1 MTIKENKPL
10 LVNLIY
16 MAVLIITFIYKYAIK
31 DYDELF
37 RIGLAAVTA
46 WIVYFV
52 CKITFLK
59 KSEICFYVILA
70 FTFSAIYLGN
80 VWDLYRIIPIYD
92 KLLHLLSGV
101 IIAIIAF
108 VLFLYLNNGNIKGD
122 FNTYFAV
129 IFSIIFSIAAA
140 GLWEIWEFSTDM
152 LFGFHSQ
159 NNSLIDTMMD
169 IICGSIMG
177 IIANI
182 PIYLYIK
189 GKNISFIEKIID
201 EINR

>member
-101 IIAIIAF
+101 IIAIIGF
-108 VLFLYLNNGNIKGD
+108 VLFLYLNNGNIKED

>member
-101 IIAIIAF
+101 IIAIIGF
-108 VLFLYLNNGNIKGD
+108 VLFLYLNNGKIKGD
-122 FNTYFAV
+122 FNTYFVV

>member
-10 LVNLIY
+10 LVNFIY

-46 WIVYFV
+46 WVVYFTY
-52 CKITFLK
+52 KITFLK

-70 FTFSAIYLGN
+70 FSFCAIYLGN

-101 IIAIIAF
+101 IIAVIGF

>member
-101 IIAIIAF
+101 IIAIIGF

-122 FNTYFAV
+122 VNTYFVV

>member
-46 WIVYFV
+46 WIVYYV

-59 KSEICFYVILA
+59 TSEICFYVILA

-101 IIAIIAF
+101 IIAIIGF

>member
-101 IIAIIAF
+101 IIAIIGF

-140 GLWEIWEFSTDM
+140 GLCEIWEFSTDM
-152 LFGFHSQ
+152 IFGFHSQ

>member
-52 CKITFLK
+52 CKIRFLK

-101 IIAIIAF
+101 IIAIIGF

>member
-92 KLLHLLSGV
+92 KLLHLLSGL
-101 IIAIIAF
+101 IIAIIGF

>member
-101 IIAIIAF
+101 IIAIIGF

-122 FNTYFAV
+122 FNTYFVV
-129 IFSIIFSIAAA
+129 ISSIIFSIAAA
-140 GLWEIWEFSTDM
+140 GLSEIWEFSTDM

>member
-70 FTFSAIYLGN
+70 FTFSAIFLGN

-101 IIAIIAF
+101 IIAIIGF

>member
-101 IIAIIAF
+101 IIAIIGF

-122 FNTYFAV
+122 FNTYFVV

-189 GKNISFIEKIID
+189 GKNISFIEKIIY

>member
-1 MTIKENKPL
+1 MSIKENKAL

-16 MAVLIITFIYKYAIK
+16 MTILLVTFIYKLMIK
-31 DYDELF
+31 DNDELF
-37 RIGLAAVTA
+37 RIILSGVTA

-52 CKITFLK
+52 YRKSFLK
-59 KSEICFYVILA
+59 KSEISFYVILS
-70 FTFSAIYLGN
+70 FTIFAIYLGN

-101 IIAIIAF
+101 IIALVGFIY
-108 VLFLYLNNGNIKGD
+108 FLYLNNGKIKGD
-122 FNTYFAV
+122 FNPYFAV
-129 IFSIIFSIAAA
+129 VFAITFAIAAA
-140 GLWEIWEFSTDM
+140 GAWEIWEFSTDQ

-169 IICGSIMG
+169 IICGSVMG
-177 IIANI
+177 IITSI

-189 GKNISFIEKIID
+189 GKNIRFVEKIIN
-201 EINR
+201 EMSK

>member
-101 IIAIIAF
+101 IIAIIGF

-140 GLWEIWEFSTDM
+140 GIWEIWEFSTDM

>member
-46 WIVYFV
+46 WIVYYV

-101 IIAIIAF
+101 IIAIIGF

>member
-46 WIVYFV
+46 WIVYFT

-101 IIAIIAF
+101 IIAVIGL

-122 FNTYFAV
+122 FNTYFVV

>member
-101 IIAIIAF
+101 IIAIIGF

-152 LFGFHSQ
+152 LFEFHSQ

>member
-16 MAVLIITFIYKYAIK
+16 MAVLIITFVYKYAIK

-46 WIVYFV
+46 WIVYFT

-70 FTFSAIYLGN
+70 FTFSSIYLGN

-101 IIAIIAF
+101 IIAVIGL

-122 FNTYFAV
+122 FNTYFVV

-140 GLWEIWEFSTDM
+140 GLGEIWEFSTDM

>member
-10 LVNLIY
+10 LVNIIY

-101 IIAIIAF
+101 IIAIIGF

>member
-16 MAVLIITFIYKYAIK
+16 MAVLIITFVYKYAIK

-70 FTFSAIYLGN
+70 FTFSSIYLGN

-101 IIAIIAF
+101 IIAIIGF

-122 FNTYFAV
+122 FNTYFVV

-140 GLWEIWEFSTDM
+140 GIWEIWEFSTDM

-177 IIANI
+177 IITNI
-182 PIYLYIK
+182 PIYLYLSLIH
-189 GKNISFIEKIID
+189 ISEPT
-201 EINR
+201 RHGA

>member
-1 MTIKENKPL
+1 M
-10 LVNLIY
+10 V
-16 MAVLIITFIYKYAIK
+16 VLIITFVYKYAIK

-37 RIGLAAVTA
+37 RIGLSAVTA
-46 WIVYFV
+46 WMAYFV

-70 FTFSAIYLGN
+70 FTFSSIYLGN

-101 IIAIIAF
+101 IIAIIGF

-122 FNTYFAV
+122 FNTYFVV

-140 GLWEIWEFSTDM
+140 GLWEIWEFFTDM

-177 IIANI
+177 IITNI

-189 GKNISFIEKIID
+189 GKNISFIENIIK
-201 EINR
+201 EMNR

>member
-16 MAVLIITFIYKYAIK
+16 MAVLIITFVYKYAIK

-46 WIVYFV
+46 WIVYFT

-70 FTFSAIYLGN
+70 FTFSSIYLGN

-101 IIAIIAF
+101 IIAIIGF

-140 GLWEIWEFSTDM
+140 GIWEIWEFSTDM
-152 LFGFHSQ
+152 IFGFHSQ

-177 IIANI
+177 IITNI

-189 GKNISFIEKIID
+189 GKNISFIENIIK
-201 EINR
+201 EMNR

>member
-16 MAVLIITFIYKYAIK
+16 MAVLIITFVYKYAIK

-101 IIAIIAF
+101 IIDIIGF

>member
-1 MTIKENKPL
+1 MSIKENKPL
-10 LVNLIY
+10 LFNLIY

-101 IIAIIAF
+101 ILAIIGL
-108 VLFLYLNNGNIKGD
+108 VSFLYLNNGNIKGD
-122 FNTYFAV
+122 FNNYFALL
-129 IFSIIFSIAAA
+129 FSIIFSIAAA

>member
-59 KSEICFYVILA
+59 KSEICLYVILA

-101 IIAIIAF
+101 IIAIIGF

>member
-101 IIAIIAF
+101 IIAIIGF

>member
-80 VWDLYRIIPIYD
+80 VWDSYRIIPIYD

-101 IIAIIAF
+101 IIAIIGF
-108 VLFLYLNNGNIKGD
+108 VLFLYLNNGKIKGD

>member
-46 WIVYFV
+46 WIVYFT

-101 IIAIIAF
+101 IIAIIGF

>member
-101 IIAIIAF
+101 IIAIIGF

-122 FNTYFAV
+122 FNTYCAV

>member
-70 FTFSAIYLGN
+70 FTFSAIYVGN

-101 IIAIIAF
+101 IIAIIGF

>member
-16 MAVLIITFIYKYAIK
+16 MAVLIITFVYKYAIK

-46 WIVYFV
+46 WIVYFT

-101 IIAIIAF
+101 IIAIIGF

>member
-101 IIAIIAF
+101 IIAIIGF

-201 EINR
+201 EINT

>member
-92 KLLHLLSGV
+92 KLLHLLSCV
-101 IIAIIAF
+101 IIAIIGF